1 MENVQSHSAMTKSQK
16 WVLAST
22 TIGQILECMDSS
34 FVSFALS
41 SIIVSLNIS
50 TAQAGMLSTITSFG
64 TLLGGI
70 LFGLLADRFG
80 RVKILTYTIFIFA
93 FATTGIMFVQNFTAL
108 AILRFLVGVGTG
120 GEYGSGVAM
129 ICESFKKKQGR
140 STSISTIGGQVG
152 SILSA
157 AVSSAMIPLFGW
169 RALFLIGIIPIFFA
183 FIIRRNLKE
192 SQEFIDTMQRKDRPK
207 VSIKKLF
214 ATPRLAWQTGA
225 LIVMVIVQ
233 IAGYYGLINWLPSIM
248 QKQLGLSVSK
258 SALWTIVT
266 FVGMSIGMMTF
277 GTILDKFGPRKA
289 FGMFLLIAA
298 VAVYGITFAFNAAT
312 LLLAA
317 TVLGFFS
324 NGMYCGYGVII
335 SRLYHIEIRST
346 ANNFIMGCGR
356 AIGGFSPA
364 VIGLLMENHSLL
376 LIMGTLSIL
385 YLISFSAMM
394 SIPGLRN
401 MQQD

>member
-1 MENVQSHSAMTKSQK
+1 MENVQRHSAMTKSQK

-298 VAVYGITFAFNAAT
+298 VAVYGIIFAFNAAT

-376 LIMGTLSIL
+376 LIMGTLSVL

>member
-376 LIMGTLSIL
+376 LIMGTLSVL